1 MGLWLARDKS
11 GELWVYDNKPQR
23 YDNYYRNKDEDIR
36 CFAEPIYESLY
47 PEVTFENSPVELVP
61 KMVDKSQTKYCGSYT
76 TTTSVDNKNRRQGMK
91 KNVIKYGCT
100 MCCLGRR
107 ESDGESYTCWHVP
120 YEGVNVETIKC
131 PKIEKGG

>member
-36 CFAEPIYESLY
+36 FLAEPIYESLY

-76 TTTSVDNKNRRQGMK
+76 TTTSVDNKNRR
-91 KNVIKYGCT
+91 
-100 MCCLGRR
+100 
-107 ESDGESYTCWHVP
+107 
-120 YEGVNVETIKC
+120 
-131 PKIEKGG
+131 

>member
-1 MGLWLARDKS
+1 
-11 GELWVYDNKPQR
+11 
-23 YDNYYRNKDEDIR
+23 
-36 CFAEPIYESLY
+36 
-47 PEVTFENSPVELVP
+47 
-61 KMVDKSQTKYCGSYT
+61 
-76 TTTSVDNKNRRQGMK
+76 MK

-131 PKIEKGG
+131 PKAKKGGKV